1 MKDIR
6 EVKDYQIAVLG
17 LLIALGAIVSTYIL
31 SNAVISYQ
39 KMNTQTLSV
48 TGSAS
53 QEIKSDL
60 AVWNLSYE
68 VRSKDLKSGYAKINS
83 DKKQITDFLAANSTL
98 NFSIISIDILNSSTS
113 FLIRLINTE

>member
-6 EVKDYQIAVLG
+6 EVKDYQIIILG
-17 LLIALGAIVSTYIL
+17 LLIALGAIISTYVL

-39 KMNTQTLSV
+39 KMNTQALSV

-60 AVWNLSYE
+60 AVWTLSYE

-83 DKKQITDFLAANSTL
+83 DKKGMTQYLVF
-98 NFSIISIDILNSSTS
+98 
-113 FLIRLINTE
+113 